1 MIHVHIPYGSTAGVV
16 CFECAFLT
24 KYLVL
29 KVTFQSRRTKYL
41 VFEIISVPQC
51 VYRASD
57 MYVLAYP

>member
-1 MIHVHIPYGSTAGVV
+1 MIHAYIPYGSTVGVV

-41 VFEIISVPQC
+41 VFKIIHVTQC
-51 VYRASD
+51 VY
-57 MYVLAYP
+57 